1 MRWIINIFSFL
12 LIWLICSADGCTDD
26 TTVADRRVEKQISII
41 KDSIR
46 AVFEA
51 ETPGDNLLKAYEET
65 AKQKLIDF
73 ADYLK
78 IASDSSVNN
87 VFRAQAAEMA
97 GKIFI
102 SGSTDFTYWN
112 RYSFASGRITVDSL
126 LGNSLSNR
134 MTSYIQPVQISIQ
147 KSLKMKNDTVYEG
160 NLSFHPQR
168 NFFIKDDSSETGNE
182 MLVIDIYA
190 VRKLKPFGKEIL
202 SVWEVC
208 LGDIKIAVKQ

>member
-1 MRWIINIFSFL
+1 MKWISNIFSFL
-12 LIWLICSADGCTDD
+12 LIWLLCSADGCDD
-26 TTVADRRVEKQISII
+26 GTTMAERREERQISIM
-41 KDSIR
+41 KDSVR

-51 ETPGDNLLKAYEET
+51 GSPGDNLLKAYEET

-78 IASDSSVNN
+78 IASDSSVNI

-102 SGSTDFTYWN
+102 SGGTDITYWN
-112 RYSFASGRITVDSL
+112 RYSSASGRITVDSL

-147 KSLKMKNDTVYEG
+147 KSFKMKNDTVYEG
-160 NLSFHPQR
+160 NLSFHPQQ
-168 NFFIKDDSSETGNE
+168 NSFIKDDSSETGNE

-208 LGDIKIAVKQ
+208 LGDIKTAVKQ